1 MFDFFFDTAD
11 IEYIKKVW
19 FSLGERGLNKNVKG
33 ITTNP
38 NAMSKINRHTLT
50 EWQEILPKLCE
61 LVSEIRQ
68 DKKGEVHVQAP
79 NSSMT
84 GEEVRAFARHI
95 SAFSDGNTKLALKI
109 APQID
114 ILEKVPFIQ
123 EYMPVN
129 VTGLSDCSTALSCVI
144 YGVDYVSIIPG
155 RMEEVGINADSHLIY
170 MLRQNRKTKV
180 ITGSMR
186 TLEGLKRAVEA
197 GTVPTIGNRVWD
209 AITEEKFDVTKLSAK
224 ELVPPMLSPH
234 ITQANTNLSLSFF
247 EQMDELGRRAY
258 REWGSLKC

>member
-1 MFDFFFDTAD
+1 MFNFFFDTAD
-11 IEYIKKVW
+11 VEYIKKVW
-19 FSLGERGLNKNVKG
+19 LSLGERGLNKNVKG

-38 NAMSKINRHTLT
+38 NAMTKINRHTLT

-84 GEEVRAFARHI
+84 GEEVHTFARHI

-109 APQID
+109 APQKD
-114 ILEKVPFIQ
+114 VLEKVPFIQ

-129 VTGLSDCSTALSCVI
+129 VTGLADCATALSCST

-155 RMEEVGINADSHLIY
+155 RMEEVGIDADAHLLY
-170 MLRQNRKTKV
+170 LLRRNTRDEV

-186 TLEGLKRAVEA
+186 TIDGLRRAVAAE
-197 GTVPTIGNRVWD
+197 TVPTIGTRVWD
-209 AITEEKFDVTKLSAK
+209 LIIEKNFDITSLSVERGK
-224 ELVPPMLSPH
+224 QPPMFSPYITKDNTDLSV
-234 ITQANTNLSLSFF
+234 SFF
-247 EQMDELGRRAY
+247 EQMDQLGSEAY
-258 REWGSLKC
+258 KEFSAL